1 MKMVLRPLMRV
12 IARLAVYGSLGT
24 VLTLLVVFVFLLNG
38 RPDLDV
44 WHTANLDEEFTE
56 HSEVTTLAGYLEL
69 EDRLFQQL
77 DREVYAK
84 TGRADDVSIN
94 RYQRGSLADPER
106 WSPNLNRSYV
116 LEAEEPRAMVLMLH
130 GLSDAPYSLWRMAQS
145 LHESGAT
152 VLGLRIPGHGTAP
165 SGLTTVSW
173 QDMAAA
179 VRLGVHHL
187 AETDPDLPIHIVGY
201 SNGAALAVEYVL
213 ETLVNPQLPSIGRL
227 VLLSPEIGV
236 TPAAALAIWQSRLG
250 RLLGLEKLAWKSI
263 ELEYDPFKYGSF
275 AVNAGDVSHR
285 ITREIQRL
293 LKRLSDEG
301 RLDLLPPTLAFSS
314 VVDATVEVTALVD
327 HVFNPLPE
335 GDHELVLFDTNR
347 RAGVDDIL
355 LWKPD
360 AILTALRASPR
371 RNYALT
377 LVTNRDSGSLQ
388 VVERSLAPGADRF
401 FDRTIG
407 LSWPPEVY
415 SLSHVALPFAPD
427 DPLYGS
433 GLGKES
439 PGIRLGDLALRG
451 ERGALAISDSVQ
463 LRQRWNPFYAY
474 LEDKSLAFLQL
485 AE

>member
-1 MKMVLRPLMRV
+1 MGTGGGAEGVPPHHGVARGDGDAHRLRDQSLHHRDRVASRQLCGEPGVGGRGLAAAERRRLYLALRRVLRE
-12 IARLAVYGSLGT
+12 AV
-24 VLTLLVVFVFLLNG
+24 
-38 RPDLDV
+38 
-44 WHTANLDEEFTE
+44 
-56 HSEVTTLAGYLEL
+56 
-69 EDRLFQQL
+69 
-77 DREVYAK
+77 AK
-84 TGRADDVSIN
+84 GGRAD
-94 RYQRGSLADPER
+94 E
-106 WSPNLNRSYV
+106 
-116 LEAEEPRAMVLMLH
+116 
-130 GLSDAPYSLWRMAQS
+130 
-145 LHESGAT
+145 
-152 VLGLRIPGHGTAP
+152 
-165 SGLTTVSW
+165 
-173 QDMAAA
+173 
-179 VRLGVHHL
+179 
-187 AETDPDLPIHIVGY
+187 PDLLGRPGGY
-201 SNGAALAVEYVL
+201 ERILHRV
-213 ETLVNPQLPSIGRL
+213 
-227 VLLSPEIGV
+227 
-236 TPAAALAIWQSRLG
+236 PAAGGQ
-250 RLLGLEKLAWKSI
+250 
-263 ELEYDPFKYGSF
+263 
-275 AVNAGDVSHR
+275 
-285 ITREIQRL
+285 
-293 LKRLSDEG
+293 
-301 RLDLLPPTLAFSS
+301 
-314 VVDATVEVTALVD
+314 
-327 HVFNPLPE
+327 PLPV
-335 GDHELVLFDTNR
+335 DDR